1 MGGGKNR
8 RNITINY
15 TKYPEKKSESE
26 SLKALAIQS
35 KLTMKRL
42 NFPAPQFSNYWID
55 QIKNSPH
62 HECLNSLYEFEFIE
76 NNYLK
81 GGLM

>member
-1 MGGGKNR
+1 
-8 RNITINY
+8 
-15 TKYPEKKSESE
+15 
-26 SLKALAIQS
+26 
-35 KLTMKRL
+35 MKEL
-42 NFPAPQFSNYWID
+42 NFPKPQFSNYWID

>member
-1 MGGGKNR
+1 
-8 RNITINY
+8 
-15 TKYPEKKSESE
+15 
-26 SLKALAIQS
+26 
-35 KLTMKRL
+35 MKRL

-62 HECLNSLYEFEFIE
+62 HQCFNSLYEFEFIE